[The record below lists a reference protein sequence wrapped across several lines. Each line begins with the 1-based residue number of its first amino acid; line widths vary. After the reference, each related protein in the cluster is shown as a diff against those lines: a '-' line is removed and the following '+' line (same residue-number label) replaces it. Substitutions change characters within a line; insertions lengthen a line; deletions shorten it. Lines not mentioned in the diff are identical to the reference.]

1 MTNVFNRSYRFYEAG
16 APYPGVCSTCSNVNK
31 LWDLGV
37 IKHTN
42 QGMYLCDACLT
53 ELSMFAGF
61 ILKQTHI
68 DAVTK
73 LQQEITELSIR
84 LDAAP
89 AIIRKLNENVSNI
102 LADFV
107 TDLAAIVSKPA
118 TPNIENLETS
128 PVAPSANKRNKPE
141 AGEGKKQSPYT
152 STKPSSK

>member
-16 APYPGVCSTCSNVNK
+16 APYPGVCSTCSNTNK

-61 ILKQTHI
+61 MLKQTHI

-73 LQQEITELSIR
+73 LQQEITELSIK

-89 AIIRKLNENVSNI
+89 TIIRKLNENVSNI

-118 TPNIENLETS
+118 ATNIEAPKTS
-128 PVAPSANKRNKPE
+128 PLPPSADKRNKLE
-141 AGEGKKQSPYT
+141 AGERTKQSINSSAKST
-152 STKPSSK
+152 SK

>member
-1 MTNVFNRSYRFYEAG
+1 MTNVFNRSYRFYENG
-16 APYPGVCSTCSNVNK
+16 APFPGVCSACSNTAK

-42 QGMYLCDACLT
+42 QGLYVCDACLT
-53 ELSMFAGF
+53 ELSLFAGF

-73 LQQEITELSIR
+73 LQQEVTELSIR

-89 AIIRKLNENVSNI
+89 ALIRKLNENVSNI

-107 TDLAAIVSKPA
+107 TDLAAVSSKPA
-118 TPNIENLETS
+118 PPHVETPEAS
-128 PVAPSANKRNKPE
+128 PVAPSADKRNEPE
-141 AGEGKKQSPYT
+141 AGEGKKQSP
-152 STKPSSK
+152 KPSPKPARS

>member
-1 MTNVFNRSYRFYEAG
+1 MTNVFNRTYRFYEKG
-16 APYPGVCSTCSNVNK
+16 APYPGTCATCSNTDR

-37 IKHTN
+37 IKYTN

-61 ILKQTHI
+61 IFKQTHI

-73 LQQEITELSIR
+73 LQQEVTELSIR

-89 AIIRKLNENVSNI
+89 ALIRKLNENVSNI

-107 TDLAAIVSKPA
+107 TDLAAVSSKPA
-118 TPNIENLETS
+118 APNIETPKTS
-128 PVAPSANKRNKPE
+128 PLPPSTDQPDKSAT
-141 AGEGKKQSPYT
+141 GEGKKQSPYT
-152 STKPSSK
+152 SSKPARK